1 MSHITEWKRTLPL
14 IIIFASLNVVCD
26 SVVGLP
32 QFSSG
37 VWYSWIFIVAPITGI
52 ILGTYAGFLST
63 LIGVMIGHFIYFRG
77 IHEFLFTIGAPIGA
91 TISGLMFRGKWKPV
105 FAYYTVLLVTYF
117 ITPIA
122 WQLPIWG
129 MWNTYFAYLCVAILI
144 TVGKDAWK
152 LESNKLPYALALS
165 AFIGLEADILFR
177 IFIFIPCQ
185 TYQLFYGFTIEAL
198 QYIWYTAALTTPIQV
213 AMSALATAIVG
224 PPLIR
229 VLKNMAFAR
238 EPKKSSQEAKV
249 QT

>member
-1 MSHITEWKRTLPL
+1 VKQCSLSEVNCLLNLTERKRILPL

-26 SVVGLP
+26 SLVGLP

-37 VWYSWIFIVAPITGI
+37 VWYSWIFIIEPITGI

-77 IHEFLFTIGAPIGA
+77 VHEFLFTIGAPIGA
-91 TISGLMFRGKWKPV
+91 MVSGLVFRGRWKPV
-105 FAYYTVLLVTYF
+105 FTYYTVLLAAYF

-129 MWNTYFAYLCVAILI
+129 MWNTYCAFIGVTALTLI
-144 TVGKDAWK
+144 KKPAWRS
-152 LESNKLPYALALS
+152 ESSSLPYALALS

-185 TYQLFYGFTIEAL
+185 TYQLFYSFTVEAL
-198 QYIWYTAALTTPIQV
+198 QLIWLTAAFVTPVQV
-213 AMSALATAIVG
+213 AMSALATVILG
-224 PPLIR
+224 PPVIKA
-229 VLKNMAFAR
+229 LKNMT
-238 EPKKSSQEAKV
+238 SL
-249 QT
+249 

>member
-1 MSHITEWKRTLPL
+1 VKQCSLSEVNCLLNLTERKRILHL

-26 SVVGLP
+26 SLVGLP

-37 VWYSWIFIVAPITGI
+37 VWYSWIFIIEPITGI

-77 IHEFLFTIGAPIGA
+77 VHEFLFTIGAPIGA
-91 TISGLMFRGKWKPV
+91 MVSGLVFRGRWKPV
-105 FAYYTVLLVTYF
+105 FTYYTVLLAAYF

-129 MWNTYFAYLCVAILI
+129 MWNTYLAYLCLAALI
-144 TVGKDAWK
+144 ALGRDVLK
-152 LESNKLPYALALS
+152 LELNKPSYTLALS

-185 TYQLFYGFTIEAL
+185 TYQLFYGFTVEAL
-198 QYIWYTAALTTPIQV
+198 QLIWLTAAFVTPVQV
-213 AMSALATAIVG
+213 AMSAFATVILG
-224 PPLIR
+224 PPVIR
-229 VLKNMAFAR
+229 VLRNMA
-238 EPKKSSQEAKV
+238 SV
-249 QT
+249 